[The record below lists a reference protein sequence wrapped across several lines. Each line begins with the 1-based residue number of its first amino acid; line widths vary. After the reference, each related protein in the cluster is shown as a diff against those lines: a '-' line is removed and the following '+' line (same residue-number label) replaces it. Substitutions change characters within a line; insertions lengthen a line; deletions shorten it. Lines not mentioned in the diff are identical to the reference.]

1 MPVEHAIRDRGC
13 PLAWCRAAARL
24 HTRATAAHSRGLLL
38 NMVGGFSD
46 GPDLGGDGLSLFY
59 VLVPAGLAALRDA
72 VASA

>member
-1 MPVEHAIRDRGC
+1 
-13 PLAWCRAAARL
+13 
-24 HTRATAAHSRGLLL
+24 
-38 NMVGGFSD
+38 MVGGFSD